1 MNIFIPGSSIF
12 KTYFPP
18 LKSAEIGC
26 VTGGSGAPVPDH
38 YYELSRCKGASC
50 FFRKMSSPPSPFAP
64 IHFDETQSKLPFHPL
79 AKGKISP
86 RLLEFRQ
93 EREKREDSCDL
104 DPLHWN
110 VELRSPLS
118 LSLLLIHAFVRRRNT
133 ERGSR
138 SIGSRIRRS
147 LGPPP
152 TTRFRDPFSF
162 IYHCLLRHFHGRTR
176 LNVTRVDIEGSVG
189 RVAREGSPRPDSAVL
204 QGANRSNPLMDHT
217 PPPPPSPRYRFLSL
231 LNPAESERPRKEI
244 SKS

>member
-118 LSLLLIHAFVRRRNT
+118 LSPPHP
-133 ERGSR
+133 
-138 SIGSRIRRS
+138 RIRTS
-147 LGPPP
+147 KE
-152 TTRFRDPFSF
+152 
-162 IYHCLLRHFHGRTR
+162 YRTR
-176 LNVTRVDIEGSVG
+176 ESLDRI
-189 RVAREGSPRPDSAVL
+189 
-204 QGANRSNPLMDHT
+204 ANSSFPWTTSNYPI
-217 PPPPPSPRYRFLSL
+217 P
-231 LNPAESERPRKEI
+231 
-244 SKS
+244 

>member
-50 FFRKMSSPPSPFAP
+50 FFREKSSPPSPFAP

-118 LSLLLIHAFVRRRNT
+118 LSLSSSSTHSYV
-133 ERGSR
+133 
-138 SIGSRIRRS
+138 
-147 LGPPP
+147 
-152 TTRFRDPFSF
+152 
-162 IYHCLLRHFHGRTR
+162 
-176 LNVTRVDIEGSVG
+176 EGIPNEG
-189 RVAREGSPRPDSAVL
+189 VARSDREFVVPLDHLQLPDSV
-204 QGANRSNPLMDHT
+204 T
-217 PPPPPSPRYRFLSL
+217 LSL
-231 LNPAESERPRKEI
+231 SSIIACCVI
-244 SKS
+244 STAVPG